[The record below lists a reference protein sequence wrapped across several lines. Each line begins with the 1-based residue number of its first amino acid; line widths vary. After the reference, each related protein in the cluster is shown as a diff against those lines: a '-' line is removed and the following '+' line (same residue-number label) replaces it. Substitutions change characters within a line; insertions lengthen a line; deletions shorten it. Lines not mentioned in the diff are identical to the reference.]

1 MGGCIFLGGR
11 RWRADEEGWGCW
23 LSDGGAGPGCRC
35 VADDGRGCYV
45 RCGHVHGFTNR
56 DWLMIL
62 SASVPPSSYLLIV
75 LINSIRDVFLL
86 SS

>member
-1 MGGCIFLGGR
+1 M
-11 RWRADEEGWGCW
+11 DEEGWGCG
-23 LSDGGAGPGCRC
+23 LSDGGGLGVGGGVGPGCRC